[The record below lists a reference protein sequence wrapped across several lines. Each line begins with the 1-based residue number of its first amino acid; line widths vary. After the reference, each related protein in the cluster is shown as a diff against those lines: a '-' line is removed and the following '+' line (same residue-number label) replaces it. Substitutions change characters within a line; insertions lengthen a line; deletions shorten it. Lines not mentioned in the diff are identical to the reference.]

1 MGLGRKG
8 DAHGV
13 GTVGMCEGIAE
24 GSVGVPWSCFV
35 GAARN
40 GVDLVRLR
48 EAVVVRL
55 REAVVVQRIGW
66 TTSSRSSV
74 DRCGVSPRQC
84 AASCFPALKS
94 GACACADRSLDDSF
108 NAFLGRY
115 QLS

>member
-1 MGLGRKG
+1 
-8 DAHGV
+8 
-13 GTVGMCEGIAE
+13 MCEGIAE

-40 GVDLVRLR
+40 GVDLVMLR

-55 REAVVVQRIGW
+55 REAVVVRRIGW

-84 AASCFPALKS
+84 PVASVLLLSDHLIGPPPRGRASIAAVCLLASAPPRAS
-94 GACACADRSLDDSF
+94 
-108 NAFLGRY
+108 
-115 QLS
+115 QH